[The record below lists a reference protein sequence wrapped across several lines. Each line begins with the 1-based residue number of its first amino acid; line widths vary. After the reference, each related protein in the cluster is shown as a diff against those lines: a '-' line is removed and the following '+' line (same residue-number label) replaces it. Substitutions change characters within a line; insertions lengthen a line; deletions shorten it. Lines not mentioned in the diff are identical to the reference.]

1 MHKLYDL
8 KERLIE
14 EMEDYADRSNLS
26 KEDVEVIKYMASAA
40 DHICGL
46 LEKADMDDEYSM
58 AMRGRGTYSRRG
70 RSYNT
75 DGYSMAQ
82 RRDSMGRYSRAKEDF
97 KMELQDLINDAPNDK
112 VREKMQNIMY
122 EM

>member
-8 KERLIE
+8 KDRLIE

-40 DHICGL
+40 DHLCNI
-46 LEKADMDDEYSM
+46 LEKADMEDDYSM
-58 AMRGRGTYSRRG
+58 AMRGRYSRRG
-70 RSYNT
+70 RGRSYES
-75 DGYSMAQ
+75 DGYSMTQ

-97 KMELQDLINDAPNDK
+97 KMELQELINDAPNDK

>member
-8 KERLIE
+8 KDRLIE

-40 DHICGL
+40 DHICSL
-46 LEKADMDDEYSM
+46 LEKADMDDDYSM
-58 AMRGRGTYSRRG
+58 AMRRG
-70 RSYNT
+70 RSRSYRP
-75 DGYSMAQ
+75 DSYSMAQ

-97 KMELQDLINDAPNDK
+97 KMELQELINDAPNDK
-112 VREKMQNIMY
+112 VREKIQNIMY